1 MFYFFKSVCC
11 VFKPYT
17 QRLYK
22 GLLFYNSVA
31 GEVETESK
39 TKRKVKLLSLY
50 TPEFRRVYSFELY
63 PYLVT
68 KEFETMTN
76 EVHYNINLRG
86 VALELVKDSVR

>member
-1 MFYFFKSVCC
+1 MFYFLKSVCC

-17 QRLYK
+17 QRLSE

-31 GEVETESK
+31 GEVETERK
-39 TKRKVKLLSLY
+39 IKRKAKLPSLY

-63 PYLVT
+63 PYLVI

-76 EVHYNINLRG
+76 EVHYSINLRG
-86 VALELVKDSVR
+86 VALELVKDSVY